1 MWRKGEKRGRR
12 VSDSGRERAKERE
25 REGER
30 APVSWEVQTAGGG
43 GGGAVVICSDL
54 QGWP

>member
-12 VSDSGRERAKERE
+12 VSDSGRERESEGERE

-30 APVSWEVQTAGGG
+30 APVSWEVQTVGGG
-43 GGGAVVICSDL
+43 GGSGHML
-54 QGWP
+54 